1 MAAKVSNLGGLG
13 IVSPVAGFVGPFGAL
28 LLGIVAGTA
37 CFFAIGGIKR
47 GLRIDDAL
55 DVFPVHGVGGMIGAL
70 LLPVLSLS
78 ILGGTGLPGEHSL
91 SEQIGIQAIA
101 VLVSAGW
108 SVVISF
114 GLLKLIDALTGL
126 RVSADE
132 ETEGLDLSSHNGKGY
147 HF

>member
-1 MAAKVSNLGGLG
+1 
-13 IVSPVAGFVGPFGAL
+13 
-28 LLGIVAGTA
+28 
-37 CFFAIGGIKR
+37 
-47 GLRIDDAL
+47 
-55 DVFPVHGVGGMIGAL
+55 MIGAL

-78 ILGGTGLPGEHSL
+78 ILGGTGLPGGHSL

-108 SVVISF
+108 SVGISF